1 MSQRGMRGNRYLSDE
16 EKKNKPK
23 VTKKLLLRIFS
34 YVRPYA
40 FQMLIVLIL
49 IAFSSMLSLTPSILT
64 GRIIDE
70 GLIQQDMGML
80 VKLILLSL
88 AVTVGSQLVNVLQSY
103 LNSWIAQHITF
114 DMRNQMFRH
123 LQSMSHRFFTTNN
136 QGDII
141 TRMTSDI
148 SGVQSIMTNTLV
160 SILSN
165 SITLITAL
173 AAMFHKNVLLAVIG
187 IIIVPLFT
195 LPTKAVGKTRWEIT
209 NEAQQCHDEI
219 NGILNETLSV
229 SGQLLVKLFNK
240 EEREYHRYESINRK
254 MVALSIKE
262 SMAGRWF
269 RLVLSTFA
277 TIGPMLIYLV
287 GGIMVM
293 KYDSKLT
300 VGDITVLVA
309 LLGKMYSPVNQL
321 LNFSVDWIRSMSLF
335 QRIFDYF
342 DMEVEIKN
350 CDHPILLDHVQGSV
364 EFKHVYFHYNPERE
378 ILKDISFTLS
388 PGKSIAIVGP
398 SGSGKSTI
406 INLIPRIYDV
416 IQGEVL
422 FDNVDV
428 RQLDLSFLR
437 NQIGLVSQET
447 YLFNGT
453 IKENLLYANE
463 QATDEMIIEACR
475 KANIHDFIVRQ
486 PDGYNTM
493 VGNRG
498 LKLSGGEKQRLSIAR
513 VLLKDPAILIFDE
526 ATSSLD
532 SISEDLIQSAI
543 DPLISSKTSIIIAH
557 RLSTVLAADEILVL
571 KDGVIVERG
580 QHQQLVELNG
590 TYTELY
596 ETQFKRALEK
606 IENISEEKKESVI

>member
-1 MSQRGMRGNRYLSDE
+1 MRGNRYLSDE
-16 EKKNKPK
+16 EIKNKPK
-23 VTKKLLLRIFS
+23 VTKALLVRILN
-34 YVRPYA
+34 YLKPYA
-40 FQMLIVLIL
+40 LQMTLVLIL
-49 IAFSSMLSLTPSILT
+49 IGLSAVLGLLPTMIT
-64 GRIIDE
+64 GRMIDE
-70 GLIQQDMGML
+70 GLIQQNLPVL
-80 VKLILLSL
+80 VRLILLSL
-88 AVTVGSQLVNVLQSY
+88 LVTVGAQLIGVLQSY

-114 DMRNQMFRH
+114 DMRNQMYRH
-123 LQSMSHRFFTTNN
+123 LQKMSHRFFTTNS

-148 SGVQSIMTNTLV
+148 SGVQSIITNTMT

-165 SITLITAL
+165 SITLIAAL
-173 AAMFHKNVLLAVIG
+173 VAMFQKNVILALVG
-187 IIIVPLFT
+187 IVIVPLFMI
-195 LPTKAVGKTRWEIT
+195 PTKKVGKTRWEIT
-209 NEAQQCHDEI
+209 NESQKCQDEI

-240 EEREYHRYESINRK
+240 EEEEALHYEQINKK
-254 MVALSIKE
+254 MVSLNLKE

-269 RLVLSTFA
+269 RLVLSTVA
-277 TIGPMLIYLV
+277 TVGPMLIYLV
-287 GGIMVM
+287 GGILMM
-293 KYDSKLT
+293 KYDASLT
-300 VGDITVLVA
+300 VGDITVLVS
-309 LLGKMYSPVNQL
+309 LLGKMYSPVNSL
-321 LNFSVDWIRSMSLF
+321 LNLSVDWIRSLSLF
-335 QRIFDYF
+335 QRLFDYF

-350 CDHPILLDHVQGSV
+350 PEHPVVLDHVEGGI
-364 EFKHVYFHYNPERE
+364 EFKNVCFHYEPDRQ
-378 ILKDISFTLS
+378 ILKDISFDLT

-416 IQGEVL
+416 ISGEVC
-422 FDNVDV
+422 FDGVDV
-428 RQLDLSFLR
+428 RQLDLAFLR
-437 NQIGLVSQET
+437 TQIGLVSQET

-453 IKENLLYANE
+453 VLENLKYANPE
-463 QATDEMIIEACR
+463 ATEEMIVEACK
-475 KANIHDFIVRQ
+475 KANIHDFISRQ
-486 PDGYNTM
+486 PEGYNTM

-543 DPLISSKTSIIIAH
+543 DPLIETKTSIIIAH
-557 RLSTVLAADEILVL
+557 RLSTVLACDEILVL
-571 KDGVIVERG
+571 KEGTIVERG
-580 QHQQLVELNG
+580 QHDELVKLGG

-606 IENISEEKKESVI
+606 MNAEE

>member
-1 MSQRGMRGNRYLSDE
+1 MSQRGMRGNRYLSEE

-23 VTKKLLLRIFS
+23 VTKKLLMRIAS
-34 YVRPYA
+34 YLKPYA
-40 FQMLIVLIL
+40 FQMTLVLVLIAL
-49 IAFSSMLSLTPSILT
+49 SSSFSLLPSIIT
-64 GRIIDE
+64 GKIIDE
-70 GLIQQDMGML
+70 GLLKQDLGVLIQ
-80 VKLILLSL
+80 LILLSL
-88 AVTVGSQLVNVLQSY
+88 AVTVGAQLINVLQSY

-148 SGVQSIMTNTLV
+148 SGVQSIITNTLV

-165 SITLITAL
+165 SITLIVAL
-173 AAMFHKNVLLAVIG
+173 IAMFQKNALLAIIG
-187 IIIVPLFT
+187 IIIVPIFT
-195 LPTKAVGKTRWEIT
+195 IPTKMVGKTRWEIT
-209 NEAQQCHDEI
+209 NEAQKCHDEI

-229 SGQLLVKLFNK
+229 SGQLLVKLFSK
-240 EEREYHRYESINRK
+240 EEQEAARYEEVNRR
-254 MVALSIKE
+254 MVQMNIKE

-269 RLVLSTFA
+269 RLVLSTVS

-287 GGIMVM
+287 GGILMM
-293 KYDSKLT
+293 KYDANLT
-300 VGDITVLVA
+300 VGDITVLVS
-309 LLGKMYSPVNQL
+309 LLGRMYQPVNSL
-321 LNFSVDWIRSMSLF
+321 LNFSVDWIRSLSLF

-350 CDHPILLDHVQGSV
+350 PEHPVMLEEVKGSV
-364 EFKHVYFHYNPERE
+364 EFNEVNFHYSPERQ
-378 ILKDISFTLS
+378 ILKNISFELT

-416 IQGEVL
+416 ISGEVL
-422 FDNVDV
+422 FDGVDV
-428 RQLDLSFLR
+428 RKLDLSFLR
-437 NQIGLVSQET
+437 SQIGLVSQET

-453 IKENLLYANE
+453 IRENLLYANE
-463 QATDEMIIEACR
+463 NASEEMIVEACK
-475 KANIHDFIVRQ
+475 KANIHDFISRQ
-486 PDGYNTM
+486 PEGYDTI

-513 VLLKDPAILIFDE
+513 VLLKNPTIIIFDE

-543 DPLISSKTSIIIAH
+543 DPLIESKTSIIIAH
-557 RLSTVLAADEILVL
+557 RLSTVLACDEILVL
-571 KDGVIVERG
+571 KDGEIVERG
-580 QHQQLVELNG
+580 QHDDLVKLNG

-606 IENISEEKKESVI
+606 LNPCECE

>member
-1 MSQRGMRGNRYLSDE
+1 MSQRGMRGNRYLSEE

-23 VTKKLLLRIFS
+23 VTKKLLMRIAS
-34 YVRPYA
+34 YLKPYA
-40 FQMLIVLIL
+40 FQMTLVLVLIAL
-49 IAFSSMLSLTPSILT
+49 SSSFSLLPSIIT
-64 GRIIDE
+64 GKIIDE
-70 GLIQQDMGML
+70 GLIKQDLGVL
-80 VKLILLSL
+80 IQLILLSL
-88 AVTVGSQLVNVLQSY
+88 AVTVGAQLINVLQSY

-148 SGVQSIMTNTLV
+148 SGVQSIITNTLV

-165 SITLITAL
+165 SITLIVAMI
-173 AAMFHKNVLLAVIG
+173 AMFQKNALLAIIG
-187 IIIVPLFT
+187 IIIVPIFT
-195 LPTKAVGKTRWEIT
+195 IPTKMVGKTRWEIT
-209 NEAQQCHDEI
+209 NEAQKCHDEI

-229 SGQLLVKLFNK
+229 SGQLLVKLFSK
-240 EEREYHRYESINRK
+240 EEQEAARYEEVNRR
-254 MVALSIKE
+254 MVQLNIKE

-269 RLVLSTFA
+269 RLVLSTVS

-287 GGIMVM
+287 GGILMM
-293 KYDSKLT
+293 KYDANLT
-300 VGDITVLVA
+300 VGDITVLVS
-309 LLGKMYSPVNQL
+309 LLARMYQPVNSL
-321 LNFSVDWIRSMSLF
+321 LNFSVDWIRSLSLF

-350 CDHPILLDHVQGSV
+350 PEHPVMIEEIKGSV
-364 EFKHVYFHYNPERE
+364 EFNEVNFHYSPERQ
-378 ILKDISFTLS
+378 ILKNISFELT

-416 IQGEVL
+416 ISGEVL
-422 FDNVDV
+422 FDGVDV
-428 RQLDLSFLR
+428 RKLDLSFLR
-437 NQIGLVSQET
+437 SQIGLVSQET

-453 IKENLLYANE
+453 IRENLLYANE
-463 QATDEMIIEACR
+463 NASEEMIVEACK
-475 KANIHDFIVRQ
+475 KANIHDFISRQ
-486 PDGYNTM
+486 PEGYDTI

-513 VLLKDPAILIFDE
+513 VLLKNPTIIIFDE

-543 DPLISSKTSIIIAH
+543 DPLIESKTSIIIAH
-557 RLSTVLAADEILVL
+557 RLSTVLACDEILVL
-571 KDGVIVERG
+571 KDGEIVERG
-580 QHQQLVELNG
+580 QHDDLVKLNG

-606 IENISEEKKESVI
+606 LNPCECE